1 MKLRR
6 VFSTT
11 ADMNVSGSPT
21 WLCHVHPRMEVRRT
35 TQSAIVGRQHGS
47 RSAQHIRIQSLRA
60 DEPEDDD
67 DEEEVD

>member
-1 MKLRR
+1 MCLAVLR
-6 VFSTT
+6 
-11 ADMNVSGSPT
+11 G
-21 WLCHVHPRMEVRRT
+21 RMEVRRT

-47 RSAQHIRIQSLRA
+47 RSAQRIRIQSLRA